1 MASLTLFCSC
11 IQDLTSYLSS
21 KVISY
26 IFFFLS
32 HFCGSLLGR
41 SLVNSTV
48 TVNHFLIVPISLQ
61 DQLKQAMLSKI
72 SPLRTQAHTQRENEK
87 QIRPPQTTNA
97 KHKYLGFQ
105 KNTLA
110 ECTATSFF
118 SIFSFWTGFKCW
130 KRYKTNHSN
139 YSLKKAFFRTNKR
152 TLLLKLSCLDI
163 FKTENK
169 KTFARKLLNES

>member
-41 SLVNSTV
+41 RLINSTV

-97 KHKYLGFQ
+97 EHKYLGFQ

-110 ECTATSFF
+110 ECMATSFF
-118 SIFSFWTGFKCW
+118 SIFLILDWLQVLEEVQ
-130 KRYKTNHSN
+130 NQP
-139 YSLKKAFFRTNKR
+139 LK
-152 TLLLKLSCLDI
+152 LLLEKGILQNKQENSSPKTVLLRDI
-163 FKTENK
+163 QN
-169 KTFARKLLNES
+169 RKQKNIC